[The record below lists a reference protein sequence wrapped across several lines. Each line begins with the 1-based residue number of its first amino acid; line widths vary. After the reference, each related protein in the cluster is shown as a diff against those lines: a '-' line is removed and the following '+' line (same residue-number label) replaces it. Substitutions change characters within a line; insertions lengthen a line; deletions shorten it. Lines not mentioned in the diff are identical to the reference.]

1 MQVNY
6 SSTVQRLSNGLVKQN
21 SNNMSGLIS
30 GNDHRAPPPK
40 PVRNTSGDTAQAI
53 IKMSDFQNQMSGHT
67 HKEHGFNER
76 KRVFNRETGRKSMV
90 EEIFQGTAP
99 AQKCEIFPQKI
110 THSQMLAMTGNL
122 AAPDARKEA
131 PEIRKGKKW
140 LGDGVGWEGGKY
152 NKSII

>member
-30 GNDHRAPPPK
+30 GNDPK
-40 PVRNTSGDTAQAI
+40 PVRNVSGDTAQAI
-53 IKMSDFQNQMSGHT
+53 IKMSDFQSQMSAHT

-90 EEIFQGTAP
+90 EEIFKGTAP
-99 AQKCEIFPQKI
+99 VQKCEIFPQKI

-131 PEIRKGKKW
+131 PEIKKGKKW
-140 LGDGVGWEGGKY
+140 LGDGAGWEGNKY